1 MTEFRIQRIP
11 NLCRIPV
18 PKPET
23 PESYS
28 RPLPALEL
36 VTNSNLLIAQEP
48 CKLPN
53 STEFKI
59 QKIQKIPNPLGLRTL
74 ALKAA
79 GTSEPLPK
87 SVKNSDSV
95 TKLRKLV
102 ADSNLVTA
110 HELQK
115 STEFRIPKI
124 PNIYSK
130 TEKNESLA
138 EPRSVTNSDSVIE
151 PVTQKLPKLVK
162 LRQNLL
168 RVQSEKKN
176 CGCCACSHAHSGKPF
191 IADWPFMLKYEDQ
204 VNLTKYCILFP

>member
-11 NLCRIPV
+11 NLYRIPV

-36 VTNSNLLIAQEP
+36 VKNSNLLTAHEP
-48 CKLPN
+48 CKLP
-53 STEFKI
+53 
-59 QKIQKIPNPLGLRTL
+59 
-74 ALKAA
+74 
-79 GTSEPLPK
+79 
-87 SVKNSDSV
+87 
-95 TKLRKLV
+95 
-102 ADSNLVTA
+102 
-110 HELQK
+110 K
-115 STEFRIPKI
+115 STEFRILKI
-124 PNIYSK
+124 PNIDFK
-130 TEKNESLA
+130 TEKNEPLA

-162 LRQNLL
+162 LRQNLS
-168 RVQSEKKN
+168 RVQSEKKK